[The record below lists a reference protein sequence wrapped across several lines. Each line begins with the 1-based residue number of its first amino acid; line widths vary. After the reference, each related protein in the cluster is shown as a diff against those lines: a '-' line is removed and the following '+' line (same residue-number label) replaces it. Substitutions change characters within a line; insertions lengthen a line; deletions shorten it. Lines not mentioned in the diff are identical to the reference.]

1 VCIVDALCADV
12 CVCARARARAR
23 AFVRADNHATFMDLV
38 LSGVV
43 GIQPEPNGTLVV
55 NPLVSPSS
63 LAWWAADGISLH
75 GKIVT
80 VVFDADGTH
89 YKAGAGLKVMVDGA
103 TAASSSTL
111 RSLTVQL

>member
-12 CVCARARARAR
+12 CVCVCARAR